1 MKSWR
6 QAFLAVVA
14 LFVAKLALASEGI
27 STPTGVCQLGYWSSN
42 RNLDDSA
49 NLGLLNCSL
58 AWRQSLGESARAVVA
73 GRGGYRAS
81 GAADDWD
88 DRIREAYL
96 DLQNGPWSLRLGRQV
111 FAWGRADRINPT
123 DNLSPR
129 DFTLLAAED
138 EDQKLGI
145 DAARVRYELSS
156 SLSAS
161 ALVATFGAHKTPTG
175 SLPTNTIQAT
185 APDRAEWAIKID
197 HTGGLDWSMSY
208 FDGYER
214 FARYTT
220 LFRSPAVFV
229 FQGAFERS
237 QVLGVDAATGLG
249 AWTARAELAY
259 SELRPDCTAC
269 AQYKRKLA
277 RAVVGVDRDIMES
290 SNVNFQVFALRRSS
304 YDDPAGLS
312 GARQAIA
319 MGLDRLN
326 SEFGRDEWGATF
338 RLVHRAINERLK
350 LEVSGI
356 ADVTNR
362 SGVIRPRVTFASS
375 DRVKYGAGLDYFR
388 GKAQSFFGSRISNKA
403 AFADVS
409 VVF

>member
-1 MKSWR
+1 M
-6 QAFLAVVA
+6 
-14 LFVAKLALASEGI
+14 
-27 STPTGVCQLGYWSSN
+27 T
-42 RNLDDSA
+42 SA
-49 NLGLLNCSL
+49 
-58 AWRQSLGESARAVVA
+58 A
-73 GRGGYRAS
+73 
-81 GAADDWD
+81 
-88 DRIREAYL
+88 
-96 DLQNGPWSLRLGRQV
+96 
-111 FAWGRADRINPT
+111 
-123 DNLSPR
+123 
-129 DFTLLAAED
+129 
-138 EDQKLGI
+138 
-145 DAARVRYELSS
+145 
-156 SLSAS
+156 
-161 ALVATFGAHKTPTG
+161 
-175 SLPTNTIQAT
+175 
-185 APDRAEWAIKID
+185 
-197 HTGGLDWSMSY
+197 
-208 FDGYER
+208 
-214 FARYTT
+214 
-220 LFRSPAVFV
+220 
-229 FQGAFERS
+229 
-237 QVLGVDAATGLG
+237 AATGLG